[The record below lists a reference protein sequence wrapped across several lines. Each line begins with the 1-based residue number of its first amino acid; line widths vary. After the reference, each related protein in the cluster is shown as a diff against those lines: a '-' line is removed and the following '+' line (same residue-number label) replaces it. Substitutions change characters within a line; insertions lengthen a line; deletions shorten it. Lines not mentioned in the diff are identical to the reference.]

1 MKNGEGRMWFD
12 KLTIYSLSE
21 VSNVF
26 GTESKGNE

>member
-12 KLTIYSLSE
+12 KLTIYYPSE

-26 GTESKGNE
+26 GTESKGN